1 MPFFWAKTRVDII
14 GLQEVRRLLDNR
26 EGHPVKGGH
35 YTLFHTACDVLPPK
49 STPNLGVGI
58 MVRTALVPTIISIRL
73 LGPRLMA
80 AKFRG
85 AQRDLTVYVG
95 HAPHSRAPSED
106 SEAFYTSFSE
116 ALSEGN
122 EMDTKVVLIDANTG
136 PSNWRDGRSHITG
149 PYGLPYFLWR

>member
-1 MPFFWAKTRVDII
+1 
-14 GLQEVRRLLDNR
+14 
-26 EGHPVKGGH
+26 
-35 YTLFHTACDVLPPK
+35 
-49 STPNLGVGI
+49 

-85 AQRDLTVYVG
+85 VQRDLTVHLG

-122 EMDTKVVLIDANTG
+122 EMDTKVVLIDANKGPGEWRTG
-136 PSNWRDGRSHITG
+136 REHIVGPHGIPYAEKDVDNDPNYWWFHAFCHNRDMCVGSTWFQHKVSQKLTFDADGIRNEVRASY
-149 PYGLPYFLWR
+149 PRDSREW

>member
-1 MPFFWAKTRVDII
+1 
-14 GLQEVRRLLDNR
+14 
-26 EGHPVKGGH
+26 
-35 YTLFHTACDVLPPK
+35 
-49 STPNLGVGI
+49 
-58 MVRTALVPTIISIRL
+58 
-73 LGPRLMA
+73 MA

-136 PSNWRDGRSHITG
+136 PSNWRDGRSHIIG
-149 PYGLPYFLWR
+149 PYVRLRRGVLKKVEL